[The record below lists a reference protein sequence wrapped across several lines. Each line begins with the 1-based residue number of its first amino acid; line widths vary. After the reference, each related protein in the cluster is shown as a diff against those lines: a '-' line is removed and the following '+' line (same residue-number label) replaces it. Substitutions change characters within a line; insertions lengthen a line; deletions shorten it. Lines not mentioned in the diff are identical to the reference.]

1 MNDNDNKL
9 REIIRGCS
17 RNDSKLQEKLYKHF
31 FGYALSIALRY
42 CQQRDDALDVVNDGF
57 IKVFSGISG
66 YDTSY
71 PFKPWLRKIIVNT
84 ALDRARKRKDFLFAE
99 DQDSLQV
106 PDENVNVPE
115 NLGAGDVLTLLNRL
129 PKMHRIVFM
138 LYETEGYSHNEI
150 SDKLGISA
158 SSSRVYLAR
167 AKSKLRELFP
177 LYF

>member
-9 REIIRGCS
+9 REVIRGCS
-17 RNDSKLQEKLYKHF
+17 RNDSKSQEKLYKHF

-57 IKVFSGISG
+57 LKVFSGISG
-66 YDTSY
+66 YDVAR

-84 ALDRARKRKDFLFAE
+84 ALDKARKRKVFLFDE
-99 DQDSLQV
+99 EQDSLQV
-106 PDENVNVPE
+106 PDESVNVPE
-115 NLGAGDVLTLLNRL
+115 NLGAGDVLALLNRL
-129 PKMHRIVFM
+129 PEMHKIVFM
-138 LYETEGYSHNEI
+138 LYETEGYSHDEI
-150 SDKLGISA
+150 SDKLRIPV

>member
-17 RNDSKLQEKLYKHF
+17 RNDSKSQEKLYKHF

-84 ALDRARKRKDFLFAE
+84 ALDRGKD
-99 DQDSLQV
+99 D
-106 PDENVNVPE
+106 
-115 NLGAGDVLTLLNRL
+115 GW
-129 PKMHRIVFM
+129 
-138 LYETEGYSHNEI
+138 
-150 SDKLGISA
+150 
-158 SSSRVYLAR
+158 R
-167 AKSKLRELFP
+167 ATA
-177 LYF
+177 